1 MSIKTFWLELIYKL
15 SEIEKASNFV
25 LKNVN
30 RDVILITGE
39 VGTGKT
45 TLIKEYCKLI
55 GVKEIVNSPTYTL
68 INEYQNKSGK
78 IVHMDLYRVENI
90 NEINEL
96 GLFEYLDKN
105 IVIIEWPEII
115 LKMIDIK
122 YSLINIT
129 FINEKERKLSI
140 KNL

>member
-1 MSIKTFWLELIYKL
+1 MELIYKL

-55 GVKEIVNSPTYTL
+55 GVEEIVNSPTYTL

-78 IVHMDLYRVENI
+78 IVHMDLYRVEDI
-90 NEINEL
+90 NEVNEL

>member
-1 MSIKTFWLELIYKL
+1 MELIYKL
-15 SEIEKASNFV
+15 SELEKASNFV
-25 LKNVN
+25 LKNVSH
-30 RDVILITGE
+30 DIILISGD

-78 IVHMDLYRVENI
+78 IVHMDLYRVEDI

>member
-1 MSIKTFWLELIYKL
+1 MELIYKL

-55 GVKEIVNSPTYTL
+55 GVEEIVNSPTYTL

-78 IVHMDLYRVENI
+78 IVHMDLYRVEDI

>member
-1 MSIKTFWLELIYKL
+1 LELIYKL
-15 SEIEKASNFV
+15 SELEKASNFV

-30 RDVILITGE
+30 HDIILITGE

-55 GVKEIVNSPTYTL
+55 GVEEIVNSPTYTL
-68 INEYQNKSGK
+68 INEYQNKRGK
-78 IVHMDLYRVENI
+78 IVHMDLYRVKDI

-96 GLFEYLDKN
+96 GLFEYLENN

-122 YSLINIT
+122 YSMINIT

-140 KNL
+140 NNII

>member
-1 MSIKTFWLELIYKL
+1 MELIYKL
-15 SEIEKASNFV
+15 SELEKASNFV

-30 RDVILITGE
+30 HDIILITGE

-55 GVKEIVNSPTYTL
+55 GVEEIVNSPTYTL
-68 INEYQNKSGK
+68 INEYQNKRGK
-78 IVHMDLYRVENI
+78 IVHMDLYRVKDI

-96 GLFEYLDKN
+96 GFFEYLENN

-122 YSLINIT
+122 YSMINII

-140 KNL
+140 NNI

>member
-1 MSIKTFWLELIYKL
+1 MELIYKL
-15 SEIEKASNFV
+15 SELEKASNFV

-30 RDVILITGE
+30 RDIILITGE

-55 GVKEIVNSPTYTL
+55 GVEETVNSPTYTL
-68 INEYQNKSGK
+68 INEYQNKRGK
-78 IVHMDLYRVENI
+78 IVHMDLYRVKDI

-96 GLFEYLDKN
+96 GLFEYLENN

-122 YSLINIT
+122 YSMINIT

-140 KNL
+140 NNI

>member
-1 MSIKTFWLELIYKL
+1 MELIYKL
-15 SEIEKASNFV
+15 SELEKASNFV

-30 RDVILITGE
+30 HDIILITGE

-55 GVKEIVNSPTYTL
+55 GVEEIVNSPTYTL
-68 INEYQNKSGK
+68 INEYQNKRGK
-78 IVHMDLYRVENI
+78 IVHMDLYRVKDI

-96 GLFEYLDKN
+96 GLFEYLENN

>member
-1 MSIKTFWLELIYKL
+1 MELIYKL
-15 SEIEKASNFV
+15 SESKKASNFV

-30 RDVILITGE
+30 HDIILITGE

-55 GVKEIVNSPTYTL
+55 GVEETVNSPTYTL
-68 INEYQNKSGK
+68 INEYQNKRGK
-78 IVHMDLYRVENI
+78 IVHMDLYRVKDI

-96 GLFEYLDKN
+96 GFFEYLENN

-122 YSLINIT
+122 YSMINIT

-140 KNL
+140 NNI

>member
-1 MSIKTFWLELIYKL
+1 MELIYKL
-15 SEIEKASNFV
+15 SELEKASNFV

-30 RDVILITGE
+30 RDIILITGE

-55 GVKEIVNSPTYTL
+55 GVEEIVNSPTYTL
-68 INEYQNKSGK
+68 INEYQNKRGK
-78 IVHMDLYRVENI
+78 IVHMDLYRVKDI

-96 GLFEYLDKN
+96 GLFEYLENN

-115 LKMIDIK
+115 LNMIDIK
-122 YSLINIT
+122 YSIINIT

-140 KNL
+140 NNI

>member
-1 MSIKTFWLELIYKL
+1 MELIYKL
-15 SEIEKASNFV
+15 SDLEKASNFV

-30 RDVILITGE
+30 RDIILITGE

-55 GVKEIVNSPTYTL
+55 GVEEIVNSPTYTL
-68 INEYQNKSGK
+68 INEYQNKRGK
-78 IVHMDLYRVENI
+78 IVHMDLYRVKDI

-96 GLFEYLDKN
+96 GLFEYLENN

-122 YSLINIT
+122 YSMINIT

>member
-1 MSIKTFWLELIYKL
+1 MELIYKL
-15 SEIEKASNFV
+15 SELEKASNFV

-30 RDVILITGE
+30 RDIILIIGE

-55 GVKEIVNSPTYTL
+55 GVEEIVNSPTYTL
-68 INEYQNKSGK
+68 INEYQNKSSK
-78 IVHMDLYRVENI
+78 IVHMDLYRVEDVK
-90 NEINEL
+90 EINEL

-122 YSLINIT
+122 YSMINIT

-140 KNL
+140 NNI

>member
-1 MSIKTFWLELIYKL
+1 MELIYKL
-15 SEIEKASNFV
+15 SELKKASNFV

-30 RDVILITGE
+30 HDIILITGE

-55 GVKEIVNSPTYTL
+55 GVEETVNSPTYTL
-68 INEYQNKSGK
+68 INEYQNKRGK
-78 IVHMDLYRVENI
+78 IVHMDLYRVKDI

-96 GLFEYLDKN
+96 GLFEYFENN

-122 YSLINIT
+122 YSMINIT

-140 KNL
+140 NNI

>member
-1 MSIKTFWLELIYKL
+1 MELIYKL
-15 SEIEKASNFV
+15 SELEKASNFV

-30 RDVILITGE
+30 HDIILITGE

-55 GVKEIVNSPTYTL
+55 GVEETVNSPTYTL
-68 INEYQNKSGK
+68 INEYQNKKGK
-78 IVHMDLYRVENI
+78 IVHMDLYRVKDM

-96 GLFEYLDKN
+96 GLFEYLENN

-122 YSLINIT
+122 YSMINIT

-140 KNL
+140 NNI

>member
-1 MSIKTFWLELIYKL
+1 MELIYKL
-15 SEIEKASNFV
+15 SELKKASNFL

-30 RDVILITGE
+30 HDIILISGE

-55 GVKEIVNSPTYTL
+55 GVEEIVNSPTYTL
-68 INEYQNKSGK
+68 INEYQNKKGK
-78 IVHMDLYRVENI
+78 IVHMDLYRVKDI

-96 GLFEYLDKN
+96 GLFEYLENN

>member
-1 MSIKTFWLELIYKL
+1 MELIYKL

-30 RDVILITGE
+30 RDVILITGQ

-55 GVKEIVNSPTYTL
+55 GVEEIVNSPTYTL

-78 IVHMDLYRVENI
+78 IVHMDLYRVEDI
-90 NEINEL
+90 NEMNEL

-122 YSLINIT
+122 YSMINIT

-140 KNL
+140 NNI

>member
-1 MSIKTFWLELIYKL
+1 MELIYKL
-15 SEIEKASNFV
+15 SELEKASNFV

-30 RDVILITGE
+30 RDIILITGE
-39 VGTGKT
+39 VGTGNT

-55 GVKEIVNSPTYTL
+55 GVEEIVNSPTYTL

-78 IVHMDLYRVENI
+78 IVHMDLYRVKDI

-96 GLFEYLDKN
+96 GLFEYLENN
-105 IVIIEWPEII
+105 IVIIKWPEII
-115 LKMIDIK
+115 LNMIDIK
-122 YSLINIT
+122 YSMINIT

-140 KNL
+140 NNI

>member
-1 MSIKTFWLELIYKL
+1 MELIYKL
-15 SEIEKASNFV
+15 SDIEKASNFV

-55 GVKEIVNSPTYTL
+55 GVEEIVNSPTYTL

-78 IVHMDLYRVENI
+78 IVHMDLYRVEDI

-96 GLFEYLDKN
+96 GLFEYLENN

>member
-1 MSIKTFWLELIYKL
+1 MELIYKL

-30 RDVILITGE
+30 RDIILITGE

-78 IVHMDLYRVENI
+78 IVHMDLYRVEDI

-96 GLFEYLDKN
+96 GLFEYLENN

-129 FINEKERKLSI
+129 FINEKERNLSI

>member
-1 MSIKTFWLELIYKL
+1 MELIYKL

-30 RDVILITGE
+30 RDIILITGE

-55 GVKEIVNSPTYTL
+55 GVEETVNSPTYTL
-68 INEYQNKSGK
+68 INEYQNKRGK
-78 IVHMDLYRVENI
+78 IVHMDLYRVKDI

-96 GLFEYLDKN
+96 GLFEYLENN

-122 YSLINIT
+122 YSMINIT

-140 KNL
+140 NNT

>member
-1 MSIKTFWLELIYKL
+1 MELIYKL

-30 RDVILITGE
+30 RDIILITGE

-55 GVKEIVNSPTYTL
+55 GVEEIVNSPTYTL

-78 IVHMDLYRVENI
+78 IVHMDLYRVEDI

-96 GLFEYLDKN
+96 GLFEYLENN

>member
-1 MSIKTFWLELIYKL
+1 MELIYKL

-30 RDVILITGE
+30 RDIILITGE

-55 GVKEIVNSPTYTL
+55 GVEEIVNSPTYTL

>member
-1 MSIKTFWLELIYKL
+1 LELIYKL

-30 RDVILITGE
+30 CDVILITGE

-55 GVKEIVNSPTYTL
+55 GVEEIVNSPTYTL
-68 INEYQNKSGK
+68 INEYQNKSCK
-78 IVHMDLYRVENI
+78 IVHMDLYRVEDI

-140 KNL
+140 KNF

>member
-1 MSIKTFWLELIYKL
+1 MELIYKL
-15 SEIEKASNFV
+15 SELEKASNFV
-25 LKNVN
+25 LKNVSH
-30 RDVILITGE
+30 DIILISGD

-68 INEYQNKSGK
+68 INEYHNKSGK
-78 IVHMDLYRVENI
+78 IVHMDLYRVEDI

>member
-1 MSIKTFWLELIYKL
+1 LELIYKL
-15 SEIEKASNFV
+15 SELEKASNFV

-30 RDVILITGE
+30 HDIILITGE

-55 GVKEIVNSPTYTL
+55 EVEETVNSPTYTL
-68 INEYQNKSGK
+68 INEYQNKRGK
-78 IVHMDLYRVENI
+78 ILHMDLYRVKDI

-96 GLFEYLDKN
+96 GLFEYLENN

-115 LKMIDIK
+115 IKMIDIK
-122 YSLINIT
+122 YSMINIT

-140 KNL
+140 NNI

>member
-1 MSIKTFWLELIYKL
+1 MELIYKL
-15 SEIEKASNFV
+15 SELKKASNFL

-30 RDVILITGE
+30 HDIILISGE

-55 GVKEIVNSPTYTL
+55 GVEEIVNSPTYTL
-68 INEYQNKSGK
+68 INEYQNKKGK
-78 IVHMDLYRVENI
+78 IVHMDLYRVKDI

-96 GLFEYLDKN
+96 GLFEYLENN

-115 LKMIDIK
+115 IKMIDIK

>member
-1 MSIKTFWLELIYKL
+1 MELIYKL

-30 RDVILITGE
+30 RGVILITGE

-55 GVKEIVNSPTYTL
+55 GVEEIVNSPTYTL

-78 IVHMDLYRVENI
+78 IVHMDLYRVEDI

-96 GLFEYLDKN
+96 GLFEYLENN

-122 YSLINIT
+122 YSMINIT

-140 KNL
+140 NNI

>member
-1 MSIKTFWLELIYKL
+1 MELIYKL

-55 GVKEIVNSPTYTL
+55 GVEEIVNSPTYTI

-78 IVHMDLYRVENI
+78 IVHMDLYRVEDI

-96 GLFEYLDKN
+96 GLFEYLENN

>member
-1 MSIKTFWLELIYKL
+1 MLIKKFWLELIYKL

-30 RDVILITGE
+30 HDIILITGE

-55 GVKEIVNSPTYTL
+55 GVEETVNSPTYTL
-68 INEYQNKSGK
+68 INEYQNKRGK
-78 IVHMDLYRVENI
+78 IVHMDLYRVKDI

-96 GLFEYLDKN
+96 GFFEYLENN

-122 YSLINIT
+122 YSMINIT

-140 KNL
+140 NNI

>member
-1 MSIKTFWLELIYKL
+1 MELIYKL
-15 SEIEKASNFV
+15 SELEKASNFV

-30 RDVILITGE
+30 HDIILITGE

-55 GVKEIVNSPTYTL
+55 GVEETVNSPTYTL
-68 INEYQNKSGK
+68 INEYQNKRGK
-78 IVHMDLYRVENI
+78 IVHMDLYRVKDI

-96 GLFEYLDKN
+96 GFFEYLENN
-105 IVIIEWPEII
+105 IVIIEWPEVI

-122 YSLINIT
+122 YSMINIT

-140 KNL
+140 NNI

>member
-1 MSIKTFWLELIYKL
+1 MELIYKL

-55 GVKEIVNSPTYTL
+55 GVEEIVNSPTYTL
-68 INEYQNKSGK
+68 INEYQKKSGK
-78 IVHMDLYRVENI
+78 IVHMDLYRVEDI

-115 LKMIDIK
+115 LKMIDVK